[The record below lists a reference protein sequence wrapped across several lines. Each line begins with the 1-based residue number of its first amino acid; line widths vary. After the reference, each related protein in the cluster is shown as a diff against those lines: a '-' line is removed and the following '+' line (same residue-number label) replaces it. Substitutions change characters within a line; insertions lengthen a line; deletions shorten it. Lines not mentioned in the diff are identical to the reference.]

1 VDRVTRRRN
10 GSRPG
15 PSSPSDRRASQL
27 ARDLPANAA
36 ESSGVPARGPPPP
49 AAGGLFERER
59 ACSGFGEE
67 AD

>member
-1 VDRVTRRRN
+1 LPVNDGGDAPAPVWT
-10 GSRPG
+10 
-15 PSSPSDRRASQL
+15 ASHAGARQL

-59 ACSGFGEE
+59 ACSGFGEQ